1 MWSWR
6 RAWGRVG
13 LGICEYFCVV
23 CEDGDGGLMFDRSR
37 IMKGL
42 MVDGEEEN
50 LDKLIE
56 GIEQLQLWVG
66 GGTQ

>member
-1 MWSWR
+1 M
-6 RAWGRVG
+6 
-13 LGICEYFCVV
+13 LT
-23 CEDGDGGLMFDRSR
+23 FDRSR

-56 GIEQLQLWVG
+56 GIEQL
-66 GGTQ
+66 